1 MFKTSFRLPDALRSS
16 LGVFFAAFL
25 AVALVIGGQSLVLN
39 TPVANAATNEI
50 SVSPKEHTYNRVSA
64 RPMDTLEFTIEEDAT
79 INELDFKLEGTG
91 WLQEY
96 NLWVNGKELSP
107 KITRSGAPQKAPLV
121 EHNNL
126 NIEVKK
132 GDKVELKL
140 RYTAPTVSG
149 SVALT
154 LRGILPEPEQPSE
167 PEVTSEPETEAPTEE
182 PSVEPTTDPES
193 EKPEDKP
200 TVGPEPTT
208 TEETT
213 SKPTETPVP
222 SVTSPQPSAAEVTP
236 AAPEFVDPS
245 TSEKCE
251 EKGYV
256 TLPETEGVDYYL
268 NSVKKAAGLHVYEQ
282 TKPGKV
288 QITAKAQDG
297 FVLASDATTQWDFE
311 FSGEVKNCSTK
322 PDQPVDEGE
331 KVREFTATGHDFALN
346 ADEVDTTRPNT
357 FTAVVGED
365 IKFTRATVRIKTNAT
380 FLDPQYYRLT
390 IDQMED
396 GVTLERQNVHIGN
409 GYIEMDAVPVK
420 NGQPYESN
428 IPKDAVFTFTNSLS
442 QNKNLKVTLDV
453 YGKKIEKNEPEIIT
467 PPDGADWVHP
477 RVANPQLPEQCGL
490 RVAVVADMSR
500 SLQYADT
507 NGFEQSRLAAN
518 ALIDALAGT
527 PVELGVYNFATTAP
541 QVPAGSTYGGNPP
554 YESMESEAGVAK
566 VKQAVANWDRVS
578 ADSTNWEAGLQ
589 QVEDGD
595 YDIVYF
601 ITDGMPTYS
610 SKSRPLGINGEFV
623 QASALNAA
631 IDAANEL
638 KKNGTRIVPIMV
650 DLTLGGNGAERHTVT
665 QDYVL
670 KDIAPLPGHLDKG
683 GYYYQIQSA
692 DQGPQTSKYISEKDS
707 ITVNFEIAV
716 NGGGLKVFKSVKAPQ
731 GFYTEKEATQ
741 DKNGYTYGPRGVKVM
756 GEDISGTGDT
766 IRVEQYSLLAE
777 KMGEL
782 GNQIANNCRGIVTV
796 KKNIVDK
803 NGKILEDGAPGWDFT
818 LTAND
823 AVIDS
828 EYGADR
834 RTSMKSTSGSKSS
847 WGTASW
853 RINSDEEQVLK
864 LEETQQTG
872 FNLFKTDSKNA
883 VCTQEIDGE
892 TKPLEVTN
900 DGDLGFKVKMAK
912 SGMGLASVSCV
923 VSNYEEKDSP
933 KGELTFKKAQY
944 GANGEEVL
952 GDLGGA
958 AFEIYAASNNEPDF
972 EGGPVYSI
980 EPGKTS
986 VEIDK
991 TGTFFLVETKAPDGL
1006 NLLPKPVPFNIT
1018 MENGEFKVS
1027 VVGENNP
1034 FLKAEGTGND
1044 MVLTVTDTL
1053 SGELPKSGGRGFL
1066 MWALFGLLMT
1076 VGGFFWT
1083 RRRAVA

>member
-25 AVALVIGGQSLVLN
+25 AVTLVIGGQSLVIN
-39 TPVANAATNEI
+39 PPVANAATTEI
-50 SVSPKEHTYNRVSA
+50 SVSPKEHSFNRVSA
-64 RPMDTLEFTIEEDAT
+64 RPMGTLEFIIEEDAT
-79 INELDFKLEGTG
+79 LNELDFKLEGTG

-96 NLWVNGKELSP
+96 NLWVNGKELAP
-107 KITRSGAPQKAPLV
+107 KITVAGAAKQAPLV
-121 EHNNL
+121 EHKNL
-126 NIEVKK
+126 NIDVKQ

-140 RYTAPTVSG
+140 RYTASTVSG

-154 LRGILPEPEQPSE
+154 LRGTLPEPEPEPEQPADPE
-167 PEVTSEPETEAPTEE
+167 PEVPAEDPSSEASPDPDPSPSEDNSEEPEAPE
-182 PSVEPTTDPES
+182 
-193 EKPEDKP
+193 
-200 TVGPEPTT
+200 
-208 TEETT
+208 
-213 SKPTETPVP
+213 
-222 SVTSPQPSAAEVTP
+222 QPNATEVTP
-236 AAPEFVDPS
+236 AEPKFVDPS
-245 TSEKCE
+245 TSGECV
-251 EKGYV
+251 EKGFV
-256 TLPETEGVDYYL
+256 SIPETRGVDYYL
-268 NSVKKAAGLHVYEQ
+268 NGVKKSAGLHFYEQ

-288 QITAKAQDG
+288 QITATAQNG
-297 FVLASDATTQWDFE
+297 FTLATDAAARWDFE
-311 FSGEVKNCSTK
+311 FSGEVKNCSAT
-322 PDQPVDEGE
+322 PDQPSDSSE
-331 KVREFTATGHDFALN
+331 KVREFTANGHDFALS
-346 ADEVDTTRPNT
+346 ADDVDPSHPNT
-357 FTAVVGED
+357 FTAPVGED
-365 IKFTRATVRIKTNAT
+365 IKFTRATVRIETDAT
-380 FLDPQYYRLT
+380 LLDPQYYRLT

-396 GVTLERQNVHIGN
+396 GVRLERQNVHVGN
-409 GYIEMDAVPVK
+409 GYITMDAVPVK
-420 NGQPYESN
+420 DGQPYEAF

-477 RVANPQLPEQCGL
+477 RVANPQLPERCGL

-507 NGFEQSRLAAN
+507 NGFEQSKLAAN
-518 ALIDALAGT
+518 ELIDAIAGT

-554 YESMESEAGVAK
+554 YESMESEEGVAK
-566 VKQAVANWDRVS
+566 VKQAVANWNRVS

-589 QVEDGD
+589 QVKDGD

-670 KDIAPLPGHLDKG
+670 KDIAPLPDYLDKG
-683 GYYYQIQSA
+683 GYYYQVQSA
-692 DQGPQTSKYISEKDS
+692 DKGPQTSKYISKTDS

-716 NGGGLKVFKSVKAPQ
+716 NGGGLKVYKSTNPR
-731 GFYTEKEATQ
+731 GFYTAKEATQ
-741 DKNGYTYGPRGVKVM
+741 DKSGYTYGPRGVKAM

-766 IRVEQYSLLAE
+766 IRVEQYSLLADQ
-777 KMGEL
+777 MGQI
-782 GNQIANNCRGIVTV
+782 GKQIANNCRGIVTV

-803 NGKILEDGAPGWDFT
+803 SGKLIEDGAPGWDFT

-828 EYGADR
+828 EFGADR

-853 RINSDEEQVLK
+853 RINSDEEQVLT
-864 LEETQQTG
+864 LAETQQPG

-933 KGELTFKKAQY
+933 KGKLTFKKAQY

-952 GDLGGA
+952 DDLGGA

-986 VEIDK
+986 VDIDK
-991 TGTFFLVETKAPDGL
+991 TGTFFLVETKAPNGL
-1006 NLLPKPVPFNIT
+1006 NLLPKPVAFNIT
-1018 MENGEFKVS
+1018 EQSGELKVS

>member
-182 PSVEPTTDPES
+182 PSVEPTTDPET

-365 IKFTRATVRIKTNAT
+365 IKFTRAHVRIETNAT

-390 IDQMED
+390 IDQIED
-396 GVTLERQNVHIGN
+396 GVTLDRQNVHIGN

-453 YGKKIEKNEPEIIT
+453 DGKKIEKNEPEIIT

-477 RVANPQLPEQCGL
+477 RVANPPLPERCGL
-490 RVAVVADMSR
+490 RVAVVADMSN
-500 SLQYADT
+500 SLKYADSD
-507 NGFEQSRLAAN
+507 GFEESKNAAN
-518 ALIDALAGT
+518 AIIDALAGT
-527 PVELGVYNFATTAP
+527 PVELGVYNFATNAP
-541 QVPAGSTYGGNPP
+541 HNREGTTYGGNPP
-554 YESMESEAGVAK
+554 YESMDSDAGVAK
-566 VKQAVANWDRVS
+566 VKKAVSTWSGGDGAY
-578 ADSTNWEAGLQ
+578 TNWEAGLQ
-589 QVEDGD
+589 QVKDGD

-610 SKSRPLGINGEFV
+610 SKSRSLGLNGSYV

-638 KKNGTRIVPIMV
+638 KASGTRIVPVMV
-650 DLTLGGNGAERHTVT
+650 DLTTGGTGTTRHTVT

-670 KDIAPLPGHLDKG
+670 KDIRPLPGYVDKA
-683 GYYYQIQSA
+683 GYYYQIEGGKSPETA
-692 DQGPQTSKYISEKDS
+692 KYINTDVL
-707 ITVNFEIAV
+707 VNFQIAV
-716 NGGGLKVFKSVKAPQ
+716 DNGGIEIYKAEGSNPR
-731 GFYTEKEATQ
+731 GRYSKATR
-741 DKNGYTYGPRGVKVM
+741 DKNGWTYGTRGVKTM

-766 IRVEQYSLLAE
+766 IRVEQYSVLAE
-777 KMGEL
+777 KMGKL
-782 GNQIANNCRGIVTV
+782 GKQIADNCRGIVTV

-803 NGKILEDGAPGWDFT
+803 SGKILENGAPGWDFT

-944 GANGEEVL
+944 GASGEEVL
-952 GDLGGA
+952 DDLGGA

-986 VEIDK
+986 VVIDK

>member
-16 LGVFFAAFL
+16 LSVFFAAFL
-25 AVALVIGGQSLVLN
+25 AVTLVIGGQSLVFN
-39 TPVANAATNEI
+39 TPVADAATTEI
-50 SVSPKEHTYNRVSA
+50 SVSPKEHTYNRVPSN
-64 RPMDTLEFTIEEDAT
+64 PMDTLEFTIEEDAT

-96 NLWVNGKELSP
+96 HLWVNGKELPP
-107 KITRSGAPQKAPLV
+107 KITPSGSTQKAPLV
-121 EHNNL
+121 KHENL
-126 NIEVKK
+126 NIEVKQ

-154 LRGILPEPEQPSE
+154 LRGTLPEPEPE
-167 PEVTSEPETEAPTEE
+167 PEPEAPAEE
-182 PSVEPTTDPES
+182 PSTEPSVDPDPSPSEGNPSDES
-193 EKPEDKP
+193 EAPGQP
-200 TVGPEPTT
+200 NTT
-208 TEETT
+208 
-213 SKPTETPVP
+213 
-222 SVTSPQPSAAEVTP
+222 EVTP
-236 AAPEFVDPS
+236 AEPKFVDPS
-245 TSEKCE
+245 TSEECV
-251 EKGYV
+251 EKGFV
-256 TLPETEGVDYYL
+256 SIPETRGVDYYL
-268 NSVKKAAGLHVYEQ
+268 NDVKKATGLHFFEQ

-288 QITAKAQDG
+288 HITAKAQDG
-297 FVLASDATTQWDFE
+297 FSLASDATAQWDFQ
-311 FSGEVKNCSTK
+311 FSGEVKDCSPTSDK
-322 PDQPVDEGE
+322 PADSGE
-331 KVREFTATGHDFALN
+331 KVREFIANGHDFALS
-346 ADEVDTTRPNT
+346 ADDVDPRHPNI
-357 FTAVVGED
+357 FTAPVGED
-365 IKFTRATVRIKTNAT
+365 IKFTGATVRIETNAT

-650 DLTLGGNGAERHTVT
+650 DLTLGGSGTERHTVT

-670 KDIAPLPGHLDKG
+670 KDIPRLPDHDPDKG

-692 DQGPQTSKYISEKDS
+692 DQGPQTSKYISQTDS

-716 NGGGLKVFKSVKAPQ
+716 NGGGMKVYKATNPR
-731 GFYTEKEATQ
+731 GFYTVSEATQ
-741 DKNGYTYGPRGVKVM
+741 DKSGYTYGPRGVKVM

-803 NGKILEDGAPGWDFT
+803 SGKILEDGAPGWDFT

-853 RINSDEEQVLK
+853 RINSDAEQVLK

-933 KGELTFKKAQY
+933 KGKLTFKKAQY

-952 GDLGGA
+952 NDLGGA

-1006 NLLPKPVPFNIT
+1006 NLLPKPVPFNITT